1 MVFPLFVER
10 VVYFIFICFDGGIFS
25 TTPKMP
31 HSSKTTQ
38 LNQDI
43 IKLLQLKRK
52 HKYERVIDYAVRV
65 LQYNGF
71 DVHVRQLEQGSVPI
85 TTIFAC
91 PSVLLDFS
99 PDSLPSI
106 SPSSSR
112 TPCPPP
118 SDPADPVGDQNPPP
132 SNHLPYT
139 TRTPSSFP
147 PNIPGP
153 HTNF

>member
-1 MVFPLFVER
+1 
-10 VVYFIFICFDGGIFS
+10 
-25 TTPKMP
+25 MP

-71 DVHVRQLEQGSVPI
+71 DVHVRHLEQGSVPI

-91 PSVLLDFS
+91 PSILLDFS

-112 TPCPPP
+112 PSCPPTTN
-118 SDPADPVGDQNPPP
+118 PADPPSGQNPPP
-132 SNHLPYT
+132 SNPLPSESN
-139 TRTPSSFP
+139 PSTLRVASSVHPIIPIPSFTV
-147 PNIPGP
+147 
-153 HTNF
+153 TNF

>member
-1 MVFPLFVER
+1 
-10 VVYFIFICFDGGIFS
+10 
-25 TTPKMP
+25 MP

-91 PSVLLDFS
+91 PSILLDFS

-112 TPCPPP
+112 P
-118 SDPADPVGDQNPPP
+118 SRSPTSDSADPAGDQNPPP
-132 SNHLPYT
+132 SNPLPSESN
-139 TRTPSSFP
+139 PSTLRVASSVHPIIPIPSFTV
-147 PNIPGP
+147 
-153 HTNF
+153 TNF

>member
-1 MVFPLFVER
+1 
-10 VVYFIFICFDGGIFS
+10 
-25 TTPKMP
+25 MP

-112 TPCPPP
+112 PSCPPTTNS
-118 SDPADPVGDQNPPP
+118 SDPPSGQNPPP
-132 SNHLPYT
+132 SNPLPSES
-139 TRTPSSFP
+139 TPSTIRVASSVHPIIPIP
-147 PNIPGP
+147 PFTV
-153 HTNF
+153 TNF